1 MVTLT
6 GTQNLNE
13 FELHLR
19 TILGLPISIQQF
31 RAGASAV
38 VLADSETEIKPEY
51 SGVEDALSLKNTDVR
66 IFGKPFTRKNRRMA
80 VALTYTTENE
90 DIQTLRDRAIKAASL
105 IKIVE
110 KQ

>member
-1 MVTLT
+1 
-6 GTQNLNE
+6 
-13 FELHLR
+13 
-19 TILGLPISIQQF
+19 
-31 RAGASAV
+31 
-38 VLADSETEIKPEY
+38 
-51 SGVEDALSLKNTDVR
+51 
-66 IFGKPFTRKNRRMA
+66 MA